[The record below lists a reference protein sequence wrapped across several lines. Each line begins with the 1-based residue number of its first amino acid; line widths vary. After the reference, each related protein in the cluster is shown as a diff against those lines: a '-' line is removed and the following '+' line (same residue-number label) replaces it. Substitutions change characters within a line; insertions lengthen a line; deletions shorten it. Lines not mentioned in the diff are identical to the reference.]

1 MKKVLLATAVVMA
14 MGSTSAMATEG
25 GRINFEGLVSAET
38 CQKVVTSSVGSSETD
53 GTVTLNTAHVS
64 DITAEVADTTAGAK
78 AEDFSIK
85 LDCSEAGADLEK
97 ASLTLSSSFSNTK
110 GTLDNDETLSRNGE
124 AAAKAVDIAIHRVA
138 DDTNALSLVKINDP
152 ANTMDQEFTNNVATY
167 NFKASYVKSSDAGA
181 EVTTG
186 PVTTNAIYTFS
197 YQ

>member
-53 GTVTLNTAHVS
+53 GTVTLDTAHVS

-78 AEDFSIK
+78 AEAFSIAI
-85 LDCSEAGADLEK
+85 DCTDAGTSPAK

>member
-85 LDCSEAGADLEK
+85 LDCSEAGAGLEK

-124 AAAKAVDIAIHRVA
+124 AAAKAVDIAVHRVA

-152 ANTMDQEFTNNVATY
+152 ANTMDQEFINNVATY

-186 PVTTNAIYTFS
+186 PVTTNAVYTFS